1 MRIPLLIA
9 SCRTIA
15 ITLGTAS
22 PRAQGQDATNTLI
35 PLSNTQQ
42 ISHPGTLTKFPHIK
56 KLHTTAV
63 EILSII
69 TPFTNTLLI
78 LWHIA

>member
-1 MRIPLLIA
+1 MA
-9 SCRTIA
+9 SCKTIA

-42 ISHPGTLTKFPHIK
+42 TLHPGTLTKLNHNN
-56 KLHTTAV
+56 KLHTAAV
-63 EILSII
+63 NILKQM

-78 LWHIA
+78 LWHIAWTPD

>member
-1 MRIPLLIA
+1 MA

-22 PRAQGQDATNTLI
+22 PRAQGHDATNTLI

-42 ISHPGTLTKFPHIK
+42 ISHPGTSTNFPHIK
-56 KLHTTAV
+56 KLHTKAV
-63 EILSII
+63 EILNII
-69 TPFTNTLLI
+69 TPLTNTLLI
-78 LWHIA
+78 LWHMA